1 MTITDLLQGLS
12 NITNNDNPDKVRELI
27 LSTTRAKIV
36 IPKLVLGKG
45 SYIYR
50 ATPITNI
57 ADINDSKRLSYK
69 PAYLNKTYQRASTPF
84 NTMFYGIVSNTYLN
98 AVMGCLGETCD
109 CLRNTN
115 VPNKHYKV
123 VISEWKLKKDV
134 ALVQMISIKGIN
146 KSKVFNNQE
155 EIIKIIRKNNA
166 QNEQENIEFLEFM
179 SREFKKKCQQESDYW
194 ISAIYTEFLTQFMGY
209 DGIVYESVQAID
221 SALSEVKCVALT
233 PDFTD
238 NNLSFEQ
245 GIVYEFDFNGINEA
259 VVPHKTGKIT
269 F

>member
-155 EIIKIIRKNNA
+155 EIIKLIRKNNA

-179 SREFKKKCQQESDYW
+179 SREFKKKMS
-194 ISAIYTEFLTQFMGY
+194 TRVRL
-209 DGIVYESVQAID
+209 
-221 SALSEVKCVALT
+221 L
-233 PDFTD
+233 DFS
-238 NNLSFEQ
+238 NL
-245 GIVYEFDFNGINEA
+245 Y
-259 VVPHKTGKIT
+259 
-269 F
+269 